1 MNWLIVVAGGKGK
14 RMSLGFNK
22 VFAKIGDFPVL
33 YWTLR
38 NFEKSR
44 VIDKIVVSA
53 SEEDVGKIQS
63 IVKKYKFKKIKD
75 IIKASFSRQDS
86 TFGVLKTFK
95 SQMKKDDLV
104 GIHNAVN
111 PFVSEGEIR
120 EVYSAAKIHGA
131 ALLACPAKDTIK
143 ISDEKGLVE
152 STPIREYCWQAQ
164 TPQVAAFKNLWTAFL
179 KAGKDNFAGT
189 DDAQL
194 LERVGIKPKIVPCS
208 SKNIKVTYDED
219 LFLAG
224 EILKTF
230 YKRKD

>member
-1 MNWLIVVAGGKGK
+1 MNWLIVVAGGKGS

-22 VFAKIGDFPVL
+22 VFAKIGDDPIL

-38 NFEKSR
+38 NFEKSKA
-44 VIDKIVVSA
+44 IDRIIVSV

-86 TFGVLKTFK
+86 TFGILKTFK
-95 SQMKKDDLV
+95 SAMKKDDLV
-104 GIHNAVN
+104 GVHNAVN
-111 PFVSEGEIR
+111 PFVFEREIR
-120 EVYSAAKIHGA
+120 EVYSTAKIHGA

-143 ISDEKGLVE
+143 IADKNRFVDVTLL
-152 STPIREYCWQAQ
+152 REFCWQAQ
-164 TPQVAAFKNLWTAFL
+164 TPQVASFKNLWRAFL
-179 KAGKDNFAGT
+179 KAEEENFAGT

-219 LFLAG
+219 LLMAR

-230 YKRKD
+230 YKKNN